1 MTEPPGLPVP
11 GGSSVRQSGAVQ
23 ARRVLSFRRS
33 AILSP
38 PQAHRRL
45 IPIGTSDMQEII
57 EVHQLLDHRIEH
69 LTSGDQVAYDPH
81 ATPESMKVAVA
92 HASNRHDLRL
102 LRLYERYLSIEFT
115 PHAIKKV
122 LAAVTGHE
130 EYEPENTL
138 DADYQKVTTTHLDAY
153 RRVLLSLGA
162 GHPAWTPMAQ
172 AAARYPHI
180 ADQLVEY
187 AVKGTTDPKE
197 AVESIGRQDATSPA
211 SEPISPLMDVENRPS
226 ITMHPSPVRL

>member
-1 MTEPPGLPVP
+1 L
-11 GGSSVRQSGAVQ
+11 
-23 ARRVLSFRRS
+23 
-33 AILSP
+33 ILISTNG
-38 PQAHRRL
+38 
-45 IPIGTSDMQEII
+45 IQEII
-57 EVHQLLDHRIEH
+57 RIHKDLDRRIEH

-81 ATPESMKVAVA
+81 ATPESMKLAVS
-92 HASNRHDLRL
+92 HASNRHDFRL

-138 DADYQKVTTTHLDAY
+138 DADYDKVTTTHLDAY
-153 RRVLLSLGA
+153 RRVLLSLGE

-187 AVKGTTDPKE
+187 AVQGTTDPQE
-197 AVESIGRQDATSPA
+197 AVASIRQDDLSPTA
-211 SEPISPLMDVENRPS
+211 AQSISPIMDDHRFVPESRPV
-226 ITMHPSPVRL
+226 TL